1 MAELLAPAP
10 LVVVKDAEHGA
21 TSYTAGGVTFVPALT
36 VEVVEPV
43 GAGEAFAAGYL
54 SGGLRDLDS
63 AAMTAPRP
71 PDGGGRPA
79 QPGRHA

>member
-1 MAELLAPAP
+1 M
-10 LVVVKDAEHGA
+10 
-21 TSYTAGGVTFVPALT
+21 
-36 VEVVEPV
+36 VEPV